1 MLPMLDDEI
10 LARAKRI
17 VRLEDRQA
25 RIAAHLKKEKAEYRA
40 LIAKVGTSSA
50 ARSDWSP
57 LRHRIL
63 ELLKGELN
71 MTSLKKIQ
79 NVVEEP
85 GDRVIWTLAN
95 LKRAG
100 LVLNPRRGYWQ
111 LNPDGKDGPET
122 SREPEEDVGF

>member
-1 MLPMLDDEI
+1 MLEDEI

-25 RIAAHLKKEKAEYRA
+25 RIATHLKKEKAEYRA
-40 LIAKVGTSSA
+40 LVAKVATNIT
-50 ARSDWSP
+50 ARADWSP

-63 ELLKGELN
+63 EFLKGELN

-79 NVVEEP
+79 NAVDES
-85 GDRVIWTLAN
+85 GDKVIWTLAN

-100 LVLNPRRGYWQ
+100 LVLNPQRGYWQ
-111 LNPDGKDGPET
+111 
-122 SREPEEDVGF
+122 